1 MLHIYHQTYLTKITK
16 STSITKGQILLEDCF
31 SPNKLKLLLLE
42 QIEETCFRL
51 RSMDKCCRTVELSI
65 GYSKYIGGGFKR
77 AITLDQPTCLTE
89 DVYAACLSLLKKFHS
104 GHPVRQIHI
113 TLRNLT
119 RDDAIQM
126 SLFEDTSQKDTKREL
141 AKTMDGIRHRY
152 GKNSIMRGISY
163 IKGATQRERNGKIG
177 GHKA

>member
-1 MLHIYHQTYLTKITK
+1 MGLFSLKEVAKTPKENLIKRFGKVKGEELYRFSYGIDESRIANKYIPK

-77 AITLDQPTCLTE
+77 AITLE
-89 DVYAACLSLLKKFHS
+89 
-104 GHPVRQIHI
+104 PV
-113 TLRNLT
+113 
-119 RDDAIQM
+119 
-126 SLFEDTSQKDTKREL
+126 
-141 AKTMDGIRHRY
+141 
-152 GKNSIMRGISY
+152 
-163 IKGATQRERNGKIG
+163 
-177 GHKA
+177 